1 GVVAVFLGD
10 GRGGF
15 GAGLAGAP
23 KLTLNGEPTVLITV
37 GDDYQDAGATAFDDV
52 DGDLTDAI
60 VVDDPVD
67 TSVIG
72 TYTVSYEVVDS
83 AGNKASASRI
93 VEVQA
98 RSGAGGGGGGA
109 AGAALLLWLALAGA
123 AVARSR
129 SHAGSPS

>member
-1 GVVAVFLGD
+1 
-10 GRGGF
+10 
-15 GAGLAGAP
+15 
-23 KLTLNGEPTVLITV
+23 
-37 GDDYQDAGATAFDDV
+37 DDYQDAGATAFDDI
-52 DGDLTDAI
+52 DGDLTAAI

-98 RSGAGGGGGGA
+98 RSGSGGGGGGA
-109 AGAALLLWLALAGA
+109 AGAMLLLWLTLAGA

-129 SHAGSPS
+129 SRARSQ